1 MRKFEKKI
9 NELGLEKGKLSKN
22 LNDVV
27 RNFELAEDELKSL
40 KLELRAAEKE
50 EDNEDEIDNLLSK
63 IEETESQ
70 LEQTDDYLVKK
81 IEVHHKN
88 GDMYAIR
95 AEKMREARQAKA
107 ANKNST
113 PPQTQSKPIEEQKI
127 EPIVTIK
134 EEVKAQPEAQQAT
147 SVAKDNE
154 VKEKKGTNWILWGI
168 LGVAGIFV
176 GINLYKNKR

>member
-22 LNDVV
+22 LNDTVV
-27 RNFELAEDELKSL
+27 NFYLAEDELKSL

-50 EDNEDEIDNLLSK
+50 EDNDDEIDKLVAK

-81 IEVHHKN
+81 IEIHNKN
-88 GDMYAIR
+88 GDMYAAR
-95 AEKMREARQAKA
+95 AEKMREARVAKA
-107 ANKNST
+107 ANKNSAAAT
-113 PPQTQSKPIEEQKI
+113 PPKPVDEPKPA
-127 EPIVTIK
+127 PIVTIK
-134 EEVKAQPEAQQAT
+134 EEVKAQPEVTQTAPA
-147 SVAKDNE
+147 AKIE
-154 VKEKKGTNWILWGI
+154 EEKGTNWVLWGI

-176 GINLYKNKR
+176 GINLFKNKR